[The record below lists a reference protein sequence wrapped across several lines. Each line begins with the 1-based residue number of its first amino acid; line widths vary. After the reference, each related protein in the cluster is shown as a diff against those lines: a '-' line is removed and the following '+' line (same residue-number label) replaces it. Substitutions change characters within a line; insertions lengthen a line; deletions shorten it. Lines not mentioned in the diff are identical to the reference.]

1 MIAYAGLIAE
11 CRFRAY
17 GISDG
22 NQEPWTSWY
31 GDIKKI
37 DACLDEIQELYSM
50 SDENKEALG
59 QDIMKRSEDLVAANF
74 WKILRV
80 QELLMERRRIDGE
93 NIVGIIELMPDGP
106 VTPEDAA

>member
-1 MIAYAGLIAE
+1 
-11 CRFRAY
+11 
-17 GISDG
+17 
-22 NQEPWTSWY
+22 
-31 GDIKKI
+31 
-37 DACLDEIQELYSM
+37 M
-50 SDENKEALG
+50 SDENMEALV

-93 NIVGIIELMPDGP
+93 DIVGIIELMPDGS